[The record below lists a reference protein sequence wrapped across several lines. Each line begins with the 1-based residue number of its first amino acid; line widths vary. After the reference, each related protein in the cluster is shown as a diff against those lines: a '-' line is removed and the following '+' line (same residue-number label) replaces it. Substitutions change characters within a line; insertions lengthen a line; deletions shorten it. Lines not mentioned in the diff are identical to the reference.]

1 MLVATTNDLPGAQ
14 IIEVLGE
21 VMGVTVRARNV
32 GVQLGAR
39 FQALVGGELTGL
51 TTQLIH
57 TRDEAMNRMI
67 EHAQHRG
74 ADAIVA
80 MRFDANEIG
89 EGYQEVVAYGT
100 AVRVLWPHQVPQPQ
114 G

>member
-14 IIEVLGE
+14 ITEVLGE
-21 VMGVTVRARNV
+21 VMGLTVRARNF
-32 GVQLGAR
+32 GVQFGAS

-51 TTQLIH
+51 TAQLVQ

-67 EHAQHRG
+67 EHALYRG

-89 EGYQEVVAYGT
+89 NGYQEVVAYGT
-100 AVRVLWPHQVPQPQ
+100 AVRVLWPRPTPSE
-114 G
+114 